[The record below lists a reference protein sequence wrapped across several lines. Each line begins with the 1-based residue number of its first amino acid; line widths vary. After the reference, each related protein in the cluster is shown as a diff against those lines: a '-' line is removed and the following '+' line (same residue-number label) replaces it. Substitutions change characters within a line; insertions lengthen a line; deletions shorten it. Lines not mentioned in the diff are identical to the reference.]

1 MRFTLNYKKE
11 IINSIQPYNTILR
24 AGYFDVEKDV
34 SNNKIMVEDTEYNLT
49 KIWVDCVKHP
59 INKRELNVSAIYFE
73 HVATKKD
80 PKDTSS
86 PNKFVYV
93 KIPVVVVDKSTA
105 KTYPQIRKWIKDIH
119 EGDMQTNPKI
129 NVSISN
135 GVFNAD
141 ETTKLPSNNNLGK
154 IATNTFTFSNTIS
167 GTLSTITNVGYIV
180 ELAPMNVPEA
190 YKISVNDDAFDI
202 SVFTNTNV
210 TNKNTPNNPNNN
222 NTINSQ
228 TDVSKEGFEGFAGL
242 NDRIESFVEGL
253 TCKRKANTGV
263 VNGTV
268 MSKDF
273 ADKLIESQTQI
284 GIATIVMFFVSLFA
298 ITMVYLSA
306 KSYEE
311 YDVVLGQVEV
321 SRTTPS
327 VVAKGGSRVGRQNGG
342 GELCDINEDSLFT
355 GYITI
360 VGIACFMLNLFG
372 AVKLKEMYMLFGAIF
387 FAAATG
393 IYYYSYANHFSIS
406 EIELEHLI
414 LYNRKKPFVK
424 WVAISGYYMYFALFF
439 ALVMNPKL
447 SVTAFYT
454 TQLMF
459 IVFAI
464 AAYLLWEFYSNDFV
478 SSVTTTSQ
486 DESQGFFDTAVSR
499 LNQITNGI
507 FNFPLLLVLGSSFIT
522 NLTLTR

>member
-1 MRFTLNYKKE
+1 MRFTLNYKKDT
-11 IINSIQPYNTILR
+11 INSAQPYNTILR
-24 AGYFDVEKDV
+24 VGYFDVEKDV
-34 SNNKIMVEDTEYNLT
+34 SNNKITVEETEYNLT

-73 HVATKKD
+73 HIAKKN
-80 PKDTSS
+80 PNDTSS

-93 KIPVVVVDKSTA
+93 KIPVVVVDKTTA
-105 KTYPQIRKWIKDIH
+105 KTYPQLRKWIKDIH
-119 EGDMQTNPKI
+119 EGDVQTNPKI

-167 GTLSTITNVGYIV
+167 GTLSTVTNVGYIV
-180 ELAPMNVPEA
+180 ELVPMNVPEA

-210 TNKNTPNNPNNN
+210 TTKNTPNNPNNN

-228 TDVSKEGFEGFAGL
+228 TDVSKEGFAGL

-253 TCKRKANTGV
+253 TCKRKAKTGV

-268 MSKDF
+268 MSQDF
-273 ADKLIESQTQI
+273 AEKLIESQTQI
-284 GIATIVMFFVSLFA
+284 GIATIVMFFVSLLV
-298 ITMVYLSA
+298 ITIVYLSA

-311 YDVVLGQVEV
+311 YDVVLGPVDV
-321 SRTTPS
+321 SNT
-327 VVAKGGSRVGRQNGG
+327 AKGGSRVGGQKGG
-342 GELCDINEDSLFT
+342 GELCDINQGSLTT
-355 GYITI
+355 GYIMI
-360 VGIACFMLNLFG
+360 VGISCFMLNLFG
-372 AVKLKEMYMLFGAIF
+372 AVKLKQMYMLFGAIF

-393 IYYYSYANHFSIS
+393 IYYYLYANHFSIS

-424 WVAISGYYMYFALFF
+424 WIAISGYYMCFALFF

-454 TQLMF
+454 TQIIF
-459 IVFAI
+459 IVFVI
-464 AAYLLWEFYSNDFV
+464 AAYFLWQVYSNVFV
-478 SSVTTTSQ
+478 SSVITTNP
-486 DESQGFFDTAVSR
+486 DESKASFDNVVP
-499 LNQITNGI
+499 LLKQITNYI

-522 NLTLTR
+522 NLTLTM

>member
-1 MRFTLNYKKE
+1 MRFTLNYKKDA
-11 IINSIQPYNTILR
+11 INITQPYNTILR

-34 SNNKIMVEDTEYNLT
+34 SNNKITVEDTEYNLT

-73 HVATKKD
+73 HVAKKKD

-86 PNKFVYV
+86 SNKFVYV

-105 KTYPQIRKWIKDIH
+105 KTYPPLRKWIKDIH

-129 NVSISN
+129 NISLSN
-135 GVFNAD
+135 DLFNAD
-141 ETTKLPSNNNLGK
+141 ESTKLPSNNNLGK

-167 GTLSTITNVGYIV
+167 GTLSTVTNVGYIV
-180 ELAPMNVPEA
+180 ELAPLNVPEA

-202 SVFTNTNV
+202 SIFTNTNV
-210 TNKNTPNNPNNN
+210 TMKNTPNNPNNN

-228 TDVSKEGFEGFAGL
+228 TDVAKEGFESI

-284 GIATIVMFFVSLFA
+284 GIATIVMFFVSLFV
-298 ITMVYLSA
+298 ITMVYLIA

-311 YDVVLGQVEV
+311 YDVVLGPVDV
-321 SRTTPS
+321 STT
-327 VVAKGGSRVGRQNGG
+327 VTGGSRVGRQKGG
-342 GELCDINEDSLFT
+342 GELCDINQGSLTT
-355 GYITI
+355 GYIII
-360 VGIACFMLNLFG
+360 VGISCFMLNLFG
-372 AVKLKEMYMLFGAIF
+372 AVKLKQMYMLFGAIF
-387 FAAATG
+387 FALASG
-393 IYYYSYANHFSIS
+393 IYYYLYANHFSIF

-414 LYNRKKPFVK
+414 LYNRQKPFVK
-424 WVAISGYYMYFALFF
+424 WVAISGYYMCFALFF

-447 SVTAFYT
+447 SANAFYI
-454 TQLMF
+454 TQLGF
-459 IVFAI
+459 IGLAV
-464 AAYLLWEFYSNDFV
+464 AAYSLLRFGSN
-478 SSVTTTSQ
+478 SITS
-486 DESQGFFDTAVSR
+486 DESTSSALNLRPDVSTNSIFSI
-499 LNQITNGI
+499 LNTITNSI
-507 FNFPLLLVLGSSFIT
+507 FNFPLILVLISSFMA
-522 NLTLTR
+522 NLTLSR